1 MLSVRDTKLTMFVS
15 LHQISSHMVHTT
27 LDDTYWL
34 TYWTVYGCLF
44 LIMDVSEDFLGRVPG
59 FYTLIIFTTIYL
71 MLPMFRGADKV
82 FRKVLVPLAG
92 LNELLYLRDSIM
104 IKKQLLRDLPPERA
118 AVLQKSIAKF
128 FDGSSS
134 ANNSSDPTVLK
145 EELMTGWSAIAT
157 KILPKIN
164 LPFGYSEKG
173 SEDKKVEPTEK
184 TSLV

>member
-1 MLSVRDTKLTMFVS
+1 
-15 LHQISSHMVHTT
+15 
-27 LDDTYWL
+27 
-34 TYWTVYGCLF
+34 
-44 LIMDVSEDFLGRVPG
+44 MDISEDLILGRVPG

-92 LNELLYLRDSIM
+92 LNELLFLRDSIM

-134 ANNSSDPTVLK
+134 ANSDSDPTVLK
-145 EELMTGWSAIAT
+145 EELMTGWSAI
-157 KILPKIN
+157 LPKIN
-164 LPFGYSEKG
+164 LPFGNSEKG
-173 SEDKKVEPTEK
+173 SGDKKVEPTEK

>member
-1 MLSVRDTKLTMFVS
+1 
-15 LHQISSHMVHTT
+15 
-27 LDDTYWL
+27 
-34 TYWTVYGCLF
+34 
-44 LIMDVSEDFLGRVPG
+44 MDVSEDFLGRIPG

-104 IKKQLLRDLPPERA
+104 IKKQLLRDLPPDRA

-128 FDGSSS
+128 FDGSS
-134 ANNSSDPTVLK
+134 ADSDPTVLR
-145 EELMTGWSAIAT
+145 EELMTGW
-157 KILPKIN
+157 KFLPKIN
-164 LPFGYSEKG
+164 LPFGNSEKG
-173 SEDKKVEPTEK
+173 GEDKKVEPTEK

>member
-1 MLSVRDTKLTMFVS
+1 
-15 LHQISSHMVHTT
+15 
-27 LDDTYWL
+27 
-34 TYWTVYGCLF
+34 
-44 LIMDVSEDFLGRVPG
+44 MDVSEDFLGRVPG

-92 LNELLYLRDSIM
+92 LNELLFLRDSIM

-134 ANNSSDPTVLK
+134 ANNSDSDPTVLK
-145 EELMTGWSAIAT
+145 EELMTGWSAI
-157 KILPKIN
+157 LPKIN
-164 LPFGYSEKG
+164 LPFGNSEKG
-173 SEDKKVEPTEK
+173 GDKEEQVEPTEK

>member
-1 MLSVRDTKLTMFVS
+1 MLFVS
-15 LHQISSHMVHTT
+15 LHQILSHTFHI

-34 TYWTVYGCLF
+34 TYWAVYGCLF
-44 LIMDVSEDFLGRVPG
+44 LIMDVSEDFLGRIPG

-128 FDGSSS
+128 FDGSSED
-134 ANNSSDPTVLK
+134 SDPTVLK
-145 EELMTGWSAIAT
+145 EELMTGWSS
-157 KILPKIN
+157 ILPKIN
-164 LPFGYSEKG
+164 LPFGNSDKGGENEKV
-173 SEDKKVEPTEK
+173 KPTEK

>member
-1 MLSVRDTKLTMFVS
+1 
-15 LHQISSHMVHTT
+15 
-27 LDDTYWL
+27 
-34 TYWTVYGCLF
+34 
-44 LIMDVSEDFLGRVPG
+44 MDVSEDFLGRVPG

-71 MLPMFRGADKV
+71 MLPMFRGADNV

-128 FDGSSS
+128 FDGSS

-145 EELMTGWSAIAT
+145 EELMTGWSAI
-157 KILPKIN
+157 LPKFN
-164 LPFGYSEKG
+164 LPFGNSVKG
-173 SEDKKVEPTEK
+173 GENKQVEPTEK